1 MTTVAKAQRKTNDTV
16 WLVGLGILVLIGL
29 VAWIVQVTQGFQV
42 VGVNQAVV
50 WGAYIA
56 TFFFVAG
63 VGAGL
68 VILAAGADLDVLP
81 ALQPLRR
88 SLLLGALGAFVASGF
103 MILMDLGKPQRVFNM
118 LLSPNFTSPFQWDF
132 AALALA
138 VIVTAVYLFVAPKG
152 RWLPILAAVV
162 AALVPVVEGWILS
175 MSVGGTLWHG
185 GLMPVLFVVEALL
198 GATALVLALQ
208 PDRSVGAWLRR
219 AVLVLLPVP
228 LALHL
233 FEIASISYAGHVD
246 AQAAVALFLT
256 GRLAPLFWGAVLV
269 GFVLPFVL
277 LAWVHQSRIATIVAA
292 ILVIPGVLAV
302 KLVLLTAGQA
312 LPFMQAE
319 ALYVP
324 TLVEVGGV
332 IGILGLAGLL
342 FVLGRRLVPAKAA

>member
-1 MTTVAKAQRKTNDTV
+1 MTTVAKAQRTTNDMV

-29 VAWIVQVTQGFQV
+29 AAWIVQLTQGLQV
-42 VGVNQAVV
+42 VGVGQAIV

-56 TFFFVAG
+56 TFFFLAG
-63 VGAGL
+63 IGAGL

-118 LLSPNFTSPFQWDF
+118 LLSPNLASPFQWDF
-132 AALALA
+132 ACLALA

-152 RWLPILAAVV
+152 KWLPALAAIV
-162 AALVPVVEGWILS
+162 AVLVPVVEGWILS
-175 MSVGGTLWHG
+175 MSVGSPLWHG

-198 GATALVLALQ
+198 AAAAIVLAFQ
-208 PDRSVGAWLRR
+208 SDRRAEPWLRR
-219 AVLVLLPVP
+219 AVLVMLPIP
-228 LALHL
+228 LVLHL
-233 FEIASISYAGHVD
+233 FEIASINYAGHVD

-256 GRLAPLFWGAVLV
+256 GRLALLFWGAVLV

-277 LAWVHQSRIATIVAA
+277 LAWVKQSRLATIIAA
-292 ILVIPGVLAV
+292 FLAIAGLLAV
-302 KLVLLTAGQA
+302 KLVILTAGQA
-312 LPFMQAE
+312 LPFNQPE
-319 ALYVP
+319 AVYVP